1 MSIHSVN
8 IKNLDLREL
17 FDYNSIN
24 SEDLFF
30 RNLSEVTHINRQR
43 YMAELSKLLAFMFKE
58 DREDI
63 LEQYNKLLDE
73 AEDEQALLESFGS
86 PTKLAVTI
94 SRTYRRSERK
104 LAVEADS
111 KADKPAAE
119 HLIVTPVKK
128 EKEKPQTVDT
138 TLSYADIIEE
148 IRREKAAEEGVEY
161 KPMFFDEP
169 VASAAAEEAAEPET
183 PENEAPEEAPAE
195 ESAEPEQS
203 EEAPAEESEAPAE
216 AGEEPEAAG
225 DEEVIEET
233 EAEQAEA
240 VQEPAEEVEEL
251 SAGEETLAEEAAEE
265 TEAEQA
271 EEAPTQD
278 EQPAAEESEA
288 PEEPEEPEAP
298 EAPEV
303 KAEIFFEEP
312 ESGELPAEATRY
324 KTNVALLILYLIF
337 AIPIGLVLLAL
348 SVVLTL
354 TLLGLGVL
362 VIAAGAKLMSFA
374 FSSLVIFADI
384 MLCAGAVLISFA
396 AALILLWLG
405 ILMLVYGIRG
415 VAGGVVSLGRRL
427 CVKEVSVNG

>member
-1 MSIHSVN
+1 M
-8 IKNLDLREL
+8 
-17 FDYNSIN
+17 
-24 SEDLFF
+24 FF
-30 RNLSEVTHINRQR
+30 RNPSEVTHINRQR

-94 SRTYRRSERK
+94 SRTYKRSERK

-119 HLIVTPVKK
+119 HLIVTPVKVKK
-128 EKEKPQTVDT
+128 EKEKPQLVDT
-138 TLSYADIIEE
+138 NLSYADIIEE

-169 VASAAAEEAAEPET
+169 ETPAVTAEESPEPET
-183 PENEAPEEAPAE
+183 AEEETAAEAAPAE
-195 ESAEPEQS
+195 ESAEPEQA
-203 EEAPAEESEAPAE
+203 EEAPAEEAEASEAAE
-216 AGEEPEAAG
+216 KSETAEG
-225 DEEVIEET
+225 DEQETEEQT
-233 EAEQAEA
+233 EAEE
-240 VQEPAEEVEEL
+240 EPAEEAEES
-251 SAGEETLAEEAAEE
+251 SADEETVVEEAAEEE

-271 EEAPTQD
+271 EEAPVQD
-278 EQPAAEESEA
+278 EQPAEDEA
-288 PEEPEEPEAP
+288 NEPDEAEEPEEPET
-298 EAPEV
+298 E
-303 KAEIFFEEP
+303 AEIFFEEP
-312 ESGELPAEATRY
+312 ESGETAPEATRY
-324 KTNVALLILYLIF
+324 KTNAALLILYLIF

-348 SVVLTL
+348 SIVLTL

-362 VIAAGAKLMSFA
+362 VIAAGAKLMAFA

-384 MLCAGAVLISFA
+384 MLCAGAVLIAFA

-405 ILMLVYGIRG
+405 ILMLVRGIKG
-415 VAGGVVSLGRRL
+415 VVGGVVSLGRRL
-427 CVKEVSVNG
+427 CVKEVPVNG